1 MMYSDTKHIQ
11 TEIPKEHHKYLK
23 KFCVEHEVTLTI
35 LLSQMVA
42 DWITKHI
49 TLKEVTHGEKEND

>member
-1 MMYSDTKHIQ
+1 MLYADTKHIQ
-11 TEIPKEHHKYLK
+11 TEVPTEQHRALK
-23 KFCVEHEVTLTI
+23 RFCVDHDLTLTI

-42 DWITKHI
+42 EWIAKHI